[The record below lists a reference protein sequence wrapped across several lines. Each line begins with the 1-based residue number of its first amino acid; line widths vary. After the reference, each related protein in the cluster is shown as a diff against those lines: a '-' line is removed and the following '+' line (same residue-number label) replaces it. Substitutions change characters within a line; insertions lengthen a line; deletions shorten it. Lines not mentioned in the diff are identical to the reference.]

1 MSVTAKLKYLRI
13 APRKVRLTADLIRG
27 KKAIEA
33 QNALRFLTNKPA
45 GVILKLLNQAMA
57 NARNNF
63 KLDEAN
69 LYISKLTVDGGPILK
84 RFRPRARG
92 SAYAIQKKTSHI
104 LIVLD
109 EIKKGVKKEA
119 KKEEAVEKEETVVK
133 NEAVQE
139 NHAKTTRPQKAVIK
153 LDKEAKPTVQAD
165 NAKRK
170 VFRRQTF

>member
-27 KKAIEA
+27 KKAIDA
-33 QNALRFLTNKPA
+33 QNALRFLPNKPA
-45 GVILKLLNQAMA
+45 GVILKLLNQALA

-63 KLDEAN
+63 KLEEAN

-92 SAYAIQKKTSHI
+92 SANEIQKKTSHI

-119 KKEEAVEKEETVVK
+119 TDAIKETEKQNLTEKEIITE
-133 NEAVQE
+133 NQE
-139 NHAKTTRPQKAVIK
+139 KSAKPKKARTESEKDKARPQKI
-153 LDKEAKPTVQAD
+153 DG
-165 NAKRK
+165 AKRK
-170 VFRRQTF
+170 IFRRQTF

>member
-27 KKAIEA
+27 KKAIDA
-33 QNALRFLTNKPA
+33 QNALRFLPNKPA
-45 GVILKLLNQAMA
+45 GVILKLLNQALA

-63 KLDEAN
+63 KLEEAN

-92 SAYAIQKKTSHI
+92 SANEIQKKTSHI

-109 EIKKGVKKEA
+109 EIKKGIKKTAVDKTEQSESQDSVKKEIIN
-119 KKEEAVEKEETVVK
+119 ENQEKT
-133 NEAVQE
+133 
-139 NHAKTTRPQKAVIK
+139 
-153 LDKEAKPTVQAD
+153 AKPKKIRTEAEKDQA
-165 NAKRK
+165 KPKTSGVKTK